1 MKKIACCMFGQ
12 QRAFP
17 LFLPNYLEMWES
29 DEWETDWFCH
39 TSRTNET
46 HGYRHDILKEKYNY
60 DMPKELG
67 EKEEFVLR
75 DILKCKKYEIE
86 EEYFRF
92 KGILEKY
99 LPSISDKIQEE
110 YGFKRN
116 DSQKYLFSHAIYS
129 AQRVIQLVREYENEM
144 DMRYDA
150 VFVFRPD
157 VKWLMYDY
165 SGVLGEFANLQFE
178 LDKHESV
185 EPNWIDRAVACV
197 ASGSHVGWP
206 MMSDWYFYG
215 TSNSIQNFA
224 ENWLENQLSLL
235 TWYTKIEEFGM
246 PSWGCVDHPLLPI
259 LDRFLQCLGRRHPFS
274 RNNANHTLWYT
285 FGDKNFSMQLMLNVM
300 STMMYKTHY
309 QTNLW
314 SPDAD
319 LSYVA
324 DEYPIWEK

>member
-46 HGYRHDILKEKYNY
+46 HYTRHDILKEKYNY

-129 AQRVIQLVREYENEM
+129 AQRVIQLVREYEK
-144 DMRYDA
+144 DR
-150 VFVFRPD
+150 
-157 VKWLMYDY
+157 K
-165 SGVLGEFANLQFE
+165 
-178 LDKHESV
+178 SV
-185 EPNWIDRAVACV
+185 V
-197 ASGSHVGWP
+197 
-206 MMSDWYFYG
+206 
-215 TSNSIQNFA
+215 
-224 ENWLENQLSLL
+224 
-235 TWYTKIEEFGM
+235 
-246 PSWGCVDHPLLPI
+246 
-259 LDRFLQCLGRRHPFS
+259 
-274 RNNANHTLWYT
+274 
-285 FGDKNFSMQLMLNVM
+285 
-300 STMMYKTHY
+300 
-309 QTNLW
+309 
-314 SPDAD
+314 
-319 LSYVA
+319 
-324 DEYPIWEK
+324 